1 MTTWMSGPCQGD
13 REGQREAGHF
23 LPPPFPRASLCC
35 FCAKVSQSLP
45 VLFPV
50 LPPPPRLP
58 SCPRPTPP
66 QRIEMPAQDMGPIC
80 VSPAC
85 PCVALVSLQP
95 GPASAHL
102 VRPRPLVPNFSS
114 TIGFSHLQG
123 FCHSPAGVPLPAGA
137 GVRPAAL
144 GHHSMGGTRSPLLFT
159 EFSGF
164 VLSALAMESLLVC
177 VGVPASHLLPPSSPV
192 PSLFCWSWGFAAPQ
206 SHSTAKNLCVCRC
219 VGGQPLASG
228 GLCHVLSSGAVVS
241 LWWLRRKRRGSFF
254 SLAAKCATYQPEL

>member
-13 REGQREAGHF
+13 REGQREAGRF

-80 VSPAC
+80 VNPAC
-85 PCVALVSLQP
+85 PCVALVSPQP

-102 VRPRPLVPNFSS
+102 VVRPRPLVPNFSS
-114 TIGFSHLQG
+114 TIGLLPPPGVLPLSTRGASSSRGGSQS
-123 FCHSPAGVPLPAGA
+123 CSP
-137 GVRPAAL
+137 
-144 GHHSMGGTRSPLLFT
+144 RSPLYGRGT
-159 EFSGF
+159 E
-164 VLSALAMESLLVC
+164 
-177 VGVPASHLLPPSSPV
+177 PPH
-192 PSLFCWSWGFAAPQ
+192 PSL
-206 SHSTAKNLCVCRC
+206 
-219 VGGQPLASG
+219 
-228 GLCHVLSSGAVVS
+228 SS
-241 LWWLRRKRRGSFF
+241 LDLF
-254 SLAAKCATYQPEL
+254 SVP